1 MKTVGSR
8 REGHVKDR
16 SQHLHT
22 VQREIPVRILHF
34 LASIGANR
42 RGRVPRPSWCTYL
55 VTLRCN
61 ARCQMCD
68 SWRLT
73 PSAELSPAEVAQIF
87 GALGRLD
94 VVRLSGG
101 EPFLRHDF
109 APLARAIDEA
119 SRPLVLHVTTNGSFP
134 DAVEAFASSFPRPR
148 ALHFL
153 VSFDGLA
160 HVHDHNR
167 GACVSFA
174 RAEETV
180 RRLVKLRQRR
190 GIRVTVQ
197 HTVISQASLDDARG
211 LQQHFGTLGVEVVTV
226 LAYASSATYSLGAQ
240 RRDPSPSYP
249 EPGFPLHPKLEG
261 CDVFTLVRGE
271 LQRTRRV
278 RDPLLAIGKS
288 YYLRGLL
295 SRLQRDSPPWPR
307 PRCVALRSHLRILP
321 DGRVPVCQFNGQVVG
336 DLRSSTP
343 EAVWRSPLA
352 TAAREWVDRCPGCWA
367 ECEVIP
373 NAIYTAD
380 ILQGVAAARN
390 FAGSSHRRHNIVS
403 EGGAS

>member
-1 MKTVGSR
+1 MR
-8 REGHVKDR
+8 ALR
-16 SQHLHT
+16 L
-22 VQREIPVRILHF
+22 I
-34 LASIGANR
+34 ASLLANR

-55 VTLRCN
+55 VTMRCN

-68 SWRLT
+68 SWRLPPT
-73 PSAELSPAEVAQIF
+73 AELSPEQVAQIF

-101 EPFLRHDF
+101 EPFLRPDVG
-109 APLARAIDEA
+109 AIAKAVDDA

-134 DAVEAFASSFPRPR
+134 DAVEEFASTFPRPP

-153 VSFDGLA
+153 VSLDGLA
-160 HVHDHNR
+160 PVHDANR
-167 GACVSFA
+167 GREVSFG

-197 HTVISQASLDDARG
+197 HTVFSRPSLESAVG
-211 LQQHFGTLGVEVVTV
+211 LRRHFEALGVEVATV
-226 LAYASSATYSLGAQ
+226 VAYASSATYSLSA
-240 RRDPSPSYP
+240 RHRAATPPYP
-249 EPGFPLHPKLEG
+249 EPGYPLHPKLAG
-261 CDVFTLVRGE
+261 CDVVTLVVEE
-271 LQRTRRV
+271 LQRTRRA
-278 RDPLLAIGKS
+278 RDPWLAIGKS

-295 SRLQRDSPPWPR
+295 SRLRGDSPPWPR

-321 DGRVPVCQFNGQVVG
+321 DGRVPVCQFNGDVVG
-336 DLRSSTP
+336 ELRSSTP
-343 EAVWRSPLA
+343 QAVWRSPLA

-380 ILQGVAAARN
+380 ILHAVAARWN
-390 FAGSSHRRHNIVS
+390 FAGSSYRRHNIPS
-403 EGGAS
+403 QGGGS